1 MYLEARVF
9 SVWLL
14 IKLLESS
21 CLHLLGIIVSSF
33 DMDAEDLDSGPL
45 CLRSKCSYP
54 LRSLSNYSAF
64 KSWIIKEKKRKK
76 RKSWIIDIHL

>member
-14 IKLLESS
+14 VKLLESS
-21 CLHLLGIIVSSF
+21 CLRLLGIIVSSF
-33 DMDAEDLDSGPL
+33 DMDAEDLDSRPL
-45 CLRSKCSYP
+45 CLHSKCSYP

-64 KSWIIKEKKRKK
+64 KSWIIKKKRKK

>member
-1 MYLEARVF
+1 MCLEARAF

-21 CLHLLGIIVSSF
+21 CFHLLGIIVPSF
-33 DMDAEDLDSGPL
+33 DMDAEDLDSGLL
-45 CLRSKCSYP
+45 CLHSKCSYP

-64 KSWIIKEKKRKK
+64 KSWIIKKKERKK
-76 RKSWIIDIHL
+76 RKSWIVDIHL